1 MLDSSVI
8 HHYMHYIISLFW
20 FLYNHVTSRGFALQ
34 CSSCEVFVF
43 IVMDWSYALAR
54 FLFPR
59 VSSTNNFSH
68 CICGSCYCSLLCD
81 VLCLRSKEKVGNLS
95 RPPSFTSQH
104 GLIMVCLT
112 MPRPFLGSTVGSS
125 PNTSHQEVPSW
136 STAVLVW
143 DAQALTLP
151 LIMSSIR
158 SQPRVSSI
166 FPVPLSNLATRG

>member
-1 MLDSSVI
+1 MSTL
-8 HHYMHYIISLFW
+8 LALC
-20 FLYNHVTSRGFALQ
+20 FLEVYFHAHIFF
-34 CSSCEVFVF
+34 CYCEMFVF

-59 VSSTNNFSH
+59 VSSTNNFH
-68 CICGSCYCSLLCD
+68 IAFVGLVIVVYCEMF
-81 VLCLRSKEKVGNLS
+81 LCLRSKGKVGNLS
-95 RPPSFTSQH
+95 RPPSFTLRR
-104 GLIMVCLT
+104 GLITECLT

-125 PNTSHQEVPSW
+125 PNTSHPEVPSW

-158 SQPRVSSI
+158 SQPRVWSI
-166 FPVPLSNLATRG
+166 FPGQLSNLATRG